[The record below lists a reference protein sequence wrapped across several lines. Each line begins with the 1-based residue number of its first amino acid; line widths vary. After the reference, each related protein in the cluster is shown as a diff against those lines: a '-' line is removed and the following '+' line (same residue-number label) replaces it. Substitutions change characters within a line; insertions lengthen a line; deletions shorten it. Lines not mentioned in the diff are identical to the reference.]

1 MKLSETPSR
10 AVVPKVA
17 AARFVLGALFVV
29 CSASACGPSVTSDM
43 IVPDPVRT
51 SPHADDA
58 GAPVFDV
65 HEWGLIDV
73 TSRGARLLAGP
84 PSGPTNWNAPR
95 KKPVIYFHLA
105 SGTRPFLADVTV
117 EVPAPG
123 IVEHFPRGTLSP
135 SNTSLSWSGL
145 RVRPEGCHVTNA
157 PTKESPV
164 CGTPDGLCEAAE
176 VARYESADA
185 ACLDFVG
192 GSFNHLFYRADGPAP
207 SLPFEVT
214 IDHDQWVIAHTQAA
228 DIVGSLL
235 YVHND
240 GGVVSVASIA
250 PPALGQSVRTAP
262 PTGGD
267 SSVARR
273 AIDATMRQTGLTP
286 DEVTA
291 FDRAWTNDLFGET
304 AGKDVAKK
312 SAAAPEDYLLFA
324 MPASLLDGASRL
336 TIRPVPRSIRRFL
349 LVRLRV

>member
-1 MKLSETPSR
+1 MKLSETPPR
-10 AVVPKVA
+10 VVGPATAV
-17 AARFVLGALFVV
+17 ARLVVGAVIAV
-29 CSASACGPSVTSDM
+29 SSASACGPSVTPDM

-51 SPHADDA
+51 SSPSSGT

-73 TSRGARLLAGP
+73 SSRGARLLAGP

-95 KKPVIYFHLA
+95 KKPVVYFHLA
-105 SGTRPFLADVTV
+105 PGTQAFSANVTV
-117 EVPAPG
+117 DVPPPG
-123 IVEHFPRGTLSP
+123 IAEQFPRGTLSP

-145 RVRPEGCHVTNA
+145 RVRPEGCHVTGA
-157 PTKESPV
+157 PTKESAA
-164 CGTPDGLCEAAE
+164 CGTADGQCEAAA
-176 VARYESADA
+176 VANYEAADA
-185 ACLDFVG
+185 ACIDFGG
-192 GSFNHLFYRADGPAP
+192 GSFNHLFYRADGPPP

-214 IDHDQWVIAHTQAA
+214 IDHDQLVIAHTQAS
-228 DIVGSLL
+228 DVVGTLL

-250 PPALGQSVRTAP
+250 PPALGQSVRAAP

-267 SSVARR
+267 AAGARR

-291 FDRAWTNDLFGET
+291 FDRAWTNDLFGEA

-312 SAAAPEDYLLFA
+312 AAMAAEDYLLFA
-324 MPASLLDGASRL
+324 MPASLVDGASRL
-336 TIRPVPRSIRRFL
+336 TIRPLPRSVRRFL